1 MKIKS
6 KKYKIPKTNI
16 VCSIN
21 ILTLYIFTICSFFLL
36 YIEVIESCKYNILTF
51 LLTYVLLTCV
61 VLLCPLYSFFLLYIE
76 VIDSCKYNIL
86 TFLLTYVLLTCVV
99 LLCPLYVPKTKNINI
114 KLIFIN
120 VLCKLQFISINNT
133 IIMLYY
139 PLIINSLLHNFQSNC
154 ISFAQ
159 NQFLYMFKF
168 THVVHLFQ
176 LSLSSCSCFYCSCD
190 SGLSEPL
197 TRTLIDLYAFWY
209 WFYQICVCRFIM
221 SKHHISFLIVFISY
235 YKHITCMTVTFIYLK
250 IVKLNPQMNCDYSH
264 FNVYLIPVNKSHCSV
279 QNIESKLICML
290 FVLQVLLSHCLSLA
304 PRVFTIES
312 KSMSMIFLYRY
323 WIVYV

>member
-16 VCSIN
+16 VCIIN

-61 VLLCPLYSFFLLYIE
+61 VLLCPLY
-76 VIDSCKYNIL
+76 
-86 TFLLTYVLLTCVV
+86 
-99 LLCPLYVPKTKNINI
+99 VPKTKNINI
-114 KLIFIN
+114 KLILIN
-120 VLCKLQFISINNT
+120 VLCKLQFISINNK
-133 IIMLYY
+133 IIMFYY
-139 PLIINSLLHNFQSNC
+139 PLIINSLLHNFQSYC

-176 LSLSSCSCFYCSCD
+176 LSLSICSCFYCSCD

-197 TRTLIDLYAFWY
+197 TRALIDLYAFWY

-235 YKHITCMTVTFIYLK
+235 YKHITCMTVTLIYLK

-279 QNIESKLICML
+279 QNIELKLICML